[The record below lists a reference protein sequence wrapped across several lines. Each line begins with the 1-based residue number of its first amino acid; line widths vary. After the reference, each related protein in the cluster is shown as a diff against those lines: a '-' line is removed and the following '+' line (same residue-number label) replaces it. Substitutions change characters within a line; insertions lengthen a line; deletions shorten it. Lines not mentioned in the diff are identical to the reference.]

1 MNVSPVFTILNLFFF
16 CLYQLLR
23 ELFDHLAANCSHN
36 VHQLLLNCTCL
47 LLGAEQVVYR
57 GLLDIF
63 HSKQLPAE
71 TGNEAVWAASSG
83 DNSLCVHHIIP
94 HHAQYQES
102 GTEAAEYI
110 SAIIHLIIHI
120 CAFIFLLRCIKIS
133 RAENDLHLR
142 SFWVIRTHQ
151 LWGDFLWLRIQ
162 IQIMVFL
169 ERFLLWE
176 FATQSDGFSCNWSP
190 RNEMS

>member
-71 TGNEAVWAASSG
+71 TGNEAV
-83 DNSLCVHHIIP
+83 
-94 HHAQYQES
+94 
-102 GTEAAEYI
+102 
-110 SAIIHLIIHI
+110 
-120 CAFIFLLRCIKIS
+120 
-133 RAENDLHLR
+133 
-142 SFWVIRTHQ
+142 
-151 LWGDFLWLRIQ
+151 
-162 IQIMVFL
+162 
-169 ERFLLWE
+169 
-176 FATQSDGFSCNWSP
+176 
-190 RNEMS
+190 